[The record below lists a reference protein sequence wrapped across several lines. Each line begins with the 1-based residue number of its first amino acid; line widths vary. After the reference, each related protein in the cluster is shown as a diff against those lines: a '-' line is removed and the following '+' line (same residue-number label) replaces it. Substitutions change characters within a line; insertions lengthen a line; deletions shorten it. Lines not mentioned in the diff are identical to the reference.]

1 MGIYLLPL
9 LLGFIF
15 NLASAFT
22 ATFSRRWG
30 EQRGSLA
37 TFILRNILGIPV
49 WALGY
54 ALAFGTPSPWL
65 WPPRPLIIV
74 LGWIFLAGG
83 GLIIGAALLAIRARA
98 AKPSARDSLVQE
110 GLYARVRHPIHSGM
124 FLELVGLFLLRPT
137 RAVTLACA
145 VGIVWV
151 FIQTRFE
158 EFDLLQRLPD
168 YRPYMARVPRFLPRL
183 RAR

>member
-9 LLGFIF
+9 LFGFIF
-15 NLASAFT
+15 NLASVFT

-54 ALAFGTPSPWL
+54 ALAFGTPSSWL
-65 WPPRPLIIV
+65 WPPRPLTQV

-83 GLIIGAALLAIRARA
+83 GLMPGYAI
-98 AKPSARDSLVQE
+98 PFI
-110 GLYARVRHPIHSGM
+110 P
-124 FLELVGLFLLRPT
+124 
-137 RAVTLACA
+137 ACFSSSWA
-145 VGIVWV
+145 Y
-151 FIQTRFE
+151 FF
-158 EFDLLQRLPD
+158 
-168 YRPYMARVPRFLPRL
+168 
-183 RAR
+183 